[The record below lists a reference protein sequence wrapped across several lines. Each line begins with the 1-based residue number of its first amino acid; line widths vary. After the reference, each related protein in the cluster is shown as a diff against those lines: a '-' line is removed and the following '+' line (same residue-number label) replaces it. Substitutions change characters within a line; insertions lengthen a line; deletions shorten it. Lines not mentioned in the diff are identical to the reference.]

1 MKRIALLFLLVP
13 CLSFGMTK
21 FADGSILLTPEEVK
35 NVETNFDQM
44 QQTILDAVQIIEAQ
58 EREIEKSKK
67 DYKCI

>member
-44 QQTILDAVQIIEAQ
+44 QQTINDAIEVIEAQ
-58 EREIEKSKK
+58 EKALKATTK